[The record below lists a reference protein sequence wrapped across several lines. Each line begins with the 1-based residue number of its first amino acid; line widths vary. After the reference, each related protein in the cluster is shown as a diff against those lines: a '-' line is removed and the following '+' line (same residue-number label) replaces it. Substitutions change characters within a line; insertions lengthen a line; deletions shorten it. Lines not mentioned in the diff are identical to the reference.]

1 MCASCSSMQSMEW
14 QEFCAKTGRAASV
27 FCSPLLPCFDLLFS
41 RFSFSPLP
49 GHEIGRRSAI
59 RWQQS
64 PFESRAGVQ
73 RACRCPLPDQSSRRV
88 HASRILPEPLDPGL
102 RAPLLHT
109 PGCPCGWSPPQ
120 CPVGS
125 PPSFHLASAPAP
137 PKPHF
142 QPGRPSEIQPTLLLL
157 PSSRILPFR
166 NAHGIHLAFAPSLH
180 LAFLSSS
187 PGHCMTHGSPSDFI

>member
-1 MCASCSSMQSMEW
+1 MSQNTHLPLPCPFPAPTPHLACCGWLQRSYTAPSPWPSDLTRCV
-14 QEFCAKTGRAASV
+14 RAAAACNQWNGRSSAPSKNGRGSV
-27 FCSPLLPCFDLLFS
+27 FRSPRCCRVLSSSIGFLFPPAS
-41 RFSFSPLP
+41 
-49 GHEIGRRSAI
+49 HEIGRRSAI

-120 CPVGS
+120 VPCSVPRR
-125 PPSFHLASAPAP
+125 
-137 PKPHF
+137 HF
-142 QPGRPSEIQPTLLLL
+142 T
-157 PSSRILPFR
+157 
-166 NAHGIHLAFAPSLH
+166 
-180 LAFLSSS
+180 
-187 PGHCMTHGSPSDFI
+187 